1 MSLVLL
7 SLTPLMFNLTYL
19 SMWLSK
25 STWNFLKWPSNILL
39 LTKVLSVIPLYS
51 WKALSFTQLSQSM
64 TILNAVD
71 GGSFW
76 PHRIIPSLHVQLRG
90 ESVSIEVE
98 VVNAPL
104 DYNILMGRNWIY
116 AMKTV
121 VLSVFRV
128 VSFPH
133 KGESW
138 QSISYLLLAPIPL
151 HRWDLWSL

>member
-1 MSLVLL
+1 MEVHFDHIELY
-7 SLTPLMFNLTYL
+7 PLFM
-19 SMWLSK
+19 
-25 STWNFLKWPSNILL
+25 
-39 LTKVLSVIPLYS
+39 YS
-51 WKALSFTQLSQSM
+51 W
-64 TILNAVD
+64 
-71 GGSFW
+71 G
-76 PHRIIPSLHVQLRG
+76 G

-133 KGESW
+133 KGES
-138 QSISYLLLAPIPL
+138 
-151 HRWDLWSL
+151 